1 MVVQIAFFNSPQN
14 FSTREC
20 AHRNNDTQKICIF
33 IQRPLISIHCNNK
46 NRQILCKLEY
56 GRPFSV
62 FVNLYRKKNKFYFY
76 STSKNILIPVQS
88 NHPDIIQY
96 YIVHKYQCRLVS
108 KTNLLIL
115 LPSTYVCTC
124 VRCVMRGGRGKGGVN
139 VGRCQSQIS

>member
-1 MVVQIAFFNSPQN
+1 MRWLLLFLSIRLVRREKKAPREDVFANLMGGNGCSHCFFNSPQN

-62 FVNLYRKKNKFYFY
+62 FVNLYRKTNFISIQLQKIFLFLYNL
-76 STSKNILIPVQS
+76 TIP
-88 NHPDIIQY
+88 I
-96 YIVHKYQCRLVS
+96 
-108 KTNLLIL
+108 
-115 LPSTYVCTC
+115 
-124 VRCVMRGGRGKGGVN
+124 
-139 VGRCQSQIS
+139 